1 MSAQLPIEWRPW
13 CNVEAL
19 YLGEII
25 VGRVSAPQGGH
36 GGKRARGVFNLD
48 AVEYVASW
56 HTYPTIDDAKAA
68 IEARLTDWLQR
79 AGIQ

>member
-1 MSAQLPIEWRPW
+1 MSARPSIEWRPW
-13 CNVEAL
+13 CNLEAL

-25 VGRVSAPQGGH
+25 VGRVAAS

-56 HTYPTIDDAKAA
+56 HTYPTIEVAKSAL
-68 IEARLTDWLQR
+68 EARLSDWLQK
-79 AGIQ
+79 ASLQ